1 MKKLTLFISCLLLL
15 VSCIKWGNGSKH
27 VKYIDYQLV
36 GDGNNNDSTF
46 FEVHYQ
52 NKGDD
57 TLKEPVCSMNVKD
70 TVDKMIKNTLF
81 YSSVNGADVMP
92 HSDFYYYFYSE
103 GFNISSE
110 VGKIKFLLLWTNKKG
125 KTSGHRRIVYP

>member
-1 MKKLTLFISCLLLL
+1 MRFFTSALLLL
-15 VSCIKWGNGSKH
+15 LIFTSCVKFGKGSKY

-46 FEVHYQ
+46 FEVHYK
-52 NKGDD
+52 NRGDD
-57 TLKEPVCSMNVKD
+57 TLKEPLCSMNVKD
-70 TVDKMIKNTLF
+70 TVDKTIKNTLF

-92 HSDFYYYFYSE
+92 NSDFYYYFYSE

-110 VGKIKFLLLWTNKKG
+110 VGKIKFLLIWTNEKNKN
-125 KTSGHRRIVYP
+125 SVVRRIVYP